1 MYFYEEEYTVNNGI
15 GVFPGI
21 VSKED
26 CQSIIDFFEG
36 AVEEGLGHLG
46 SVHGGA
52 DKSVKDS
59 IDLQL
64 RFPAGLF
71 TEKFKFS
78 YKPEEHLR
86 LLRLI
91 LNAMQVSCN
100 LYSEHLSNSLQVVNP
115 LSAGPQLILTSC
127 QIQKY
132 PRGSLGYPGLHIE
145 SSAFTTTRFLA
156 PLLYLN
162 TIEEGGQTDV
172 PYFDTKVAAVEGTI
186 LVLPCDI
193 PYYHRG
199 LPAINQDK
207 YVVTSWMEYPSENQL
222 NTDAMAHIAEI
233 EREYLIARKKID
245 TLTENNS

>member
-1 MYFYEEEYTVNNGI
+1 MYFYEEEYTINNGI
-15 GVFPGI
+15 GVFPSI

-26 CQSIIDFFEG
+26 CKSIIDFFEE
-36 AVEEGLGHLG
+36 ALEEGLGHIG
-46 SVHGGA
+46 SVQGGP

-64 RFPAGLF
+64 MLPLGLSTKSF
-71 TEKFKFS
+71 NFGH
-78 YKPEEHLR
+78 KPEEHQR
-86 LLRLI
+86 LLNLI
-91 LNAMQVSCN
+91 LNAMRVSCN
-100 LYSEHLSNSLQVVNP
+100 LYSEHFSNTLQVISP
-115 LSAGPQLILTSC
+115 LTTGPELKFTSC

-132 PRGSLGYPGLHIE
+132 PKGSLGYPGLHIE
-145 SSAFTTTRFLA
+145 SSAFTPTRFLA

-172 PYFDTKVAAVEGTI
+172 PYFDTKVQAVEGTV

-207 YVVTSWMEYPSENQL
+207 YVVTSWLEYPSDNQL
-222 NTDAMAHIAEI
+222 STDAMEHIVEL
-233 EREYLIARKKID
+233 EREYLTARKRID
-245 TLTENNS
+245 TLTKNKS

>member
-1 MYFYEEEYTVNNGI
+1 MYFYEEEYTINNGI
-15 GVFPGI
+15 GVFPSI

-26 CQSIIDFFEG
+26 CQSIINFFEG
-36 AVEEGLGHLG
+36 AVKEDLGHVG
-46 SVHGGA
+46 SVHGGTDVA
-52 DKSVKDS
+52 VKDS

-64 RFPAGLF
+64 MLPQGLF
-71 TEKFKFS
+71 TKKFNFV

-86 LLRLI
+86 LLNLI
-91 LNAMQVSCN
+91 LSAMQVSCN

-115 LSAGPQLILTSC
+115 LSVGPELRLTSC

-132 PRGSLGYPGLHIE
+132 PKGSLGYPGLHIE

-172 PYFDTKVAAVEGTI
+172 PYFDTKVQAVEGTV

-207 YVVTSWMEYPSENQL
+207 YVVTSWLEYPSENEL
-222 NTDAMAHIAEI
+222 NANAMQHIAEL
-233 EREYLIARKKID
+233 EREYLTAKKEIA
-245 TLTENNS
+245 TLAKNNS